1 MHKVIGFELKKMV
14 SRPGIYILAL
24 LLATLLT
31 VTAFIYKP
39 SENKKTYNKLSGST
53 VVELATDFEVYKTE
67 YDAQVNKTLNIA
79 KSVDSKVSVEYKEEI
94 NTLVNIYNNSV
105 IDFCDI
111 AISSTAST
119 SDKLSSLKAIRDIDT
134 KTGSID
140 ILYAT
145 LLNYIGES
153 NSDFY
158 PLTLTKSSYN
168 TLIQDFTEII
178 DNIDSTFT
186 NGLYTELAKD
196 LINSYDSKVK
206 NIISSI
212 IYPNYDKIIDTFLED
227 GNYYNVT
234 IERQDIIL
242 RSMAEIN
249 AEVSE
254 DITKNESA
262 SLMDEYNN
270 LFNQYRLVTELYT
283 NLFNTNMSLVVL
295 DCYSTGEKTNV
306 KYFDDLEY
314 YTQQELNTK
323 YTHYIENDK
332 SEFDYANPLSF
343 DYTSNEKTNAYDYTY
358 YSLSIFGVIL
368 IAFAITFAS
377 HAIAGETKEG
387 TMRFVSIRPVS
398 RASLILGKFFSISI
412 ISLIMLIFS
421 AVASMVV
428 GGFMFGLSSLDILS
442 VVNATKVVVM
452 HPMVS
457 LVIFVA
463 SMYIKLLVYISIAM
477 LLTSFLK
484 SDLLALII
492 TLLVY
497 VVNLMLPLFF
507 GASSWLR
514 FNPLCNID
522 LYAFIGAGTM
532 PAKSIMGELFTS
544 VIYSGITIWLSSIF
558 IIALIVV
565 LNFIAVYAFKKRE
578 L

>member
-111 AISSTAST
+111 AVSSTAST
-119 SDKLSSLKAIRDIDT
+119 SDKMNSLKAIRDIDT

-196 LINSYDSKVK
+196 LINNYDSKVK

-242 RSMAEIN
+242 RRMAEIN

-262 SLMDEYNN
+262 SLMDEYNE

-295 DCYSTGEKTNV
+295 DYYSTGEKTNV
-306 KYFDDLEY
+306 KYFDDLDY

-428 GGFMFGLSSLDILS
+428 GGFMFGLSSLNILS